1 MSRALFLSRLKDG
14 LTGMPDDEIRDILSD
29 YEAHFAEAEAAGRSD
44 NDVEAGLGDPARL
57 AKELRAEAGLKSWEE
72 NRSPKNFLRAGA
84 ALMGLATLDF
94 LVLLPL
100 GFVLLIVIS
109 ALLFAFGVV
118 GNVGFSLALS
128 AFHSGIAGPA
138 LVFAGLGL
146 ICLAIGAGALILM
159 LLAWGMR
166 QFGSYVRL
174 HYRVL
179 EKNMVDPKET

>member
-14 LTGMPDDEIRDILSD
+14 LAGMPDDEIRDIMND
-29 YEAHFAEAEAAGRSD
+29 YQAHFAEAEAAGRSD

-100 GFVLLIVIS
+100 GFVLLIVIA

-118 GNVGFSLALS
+118 GDVGFSLAIS

-166 QFGSYVRL
+166 QFGRYVRL

-179 EKNMVDPKET
+179 EKNTG